1 MTERRRLPNRRNST
15 VLEFE
20 LRGLRFTASYSCFAD
35 GAVAEIFLQNH
46 KPSSQSDSNAR
57 DAAVAASL
65 ALQHGCSLRVLQRA
79 VLREEDGSPSTPLG
93 MAIDLIIADG
103 GER

>member
-65 ALQHGCSLRVLQRA
+65 ALLVA
-79 VLREEDGSPSTPLG
+79 STATRGVARRGWLALNAARYG
-93 MAIDLIIADG
+93 D
-103 GER
+103 

>member
-1 MTERRRLPNRRNST
+1 MTGRIRLPNRRSST

-20 LRGLRFTASYSCFAD
+20 LRGLHFTASYSCS
-35 GAVAEIFLQNH
+35 GGKVLEIFLQNH

-65 ALQHGCSLRVLQRA
+65 ALQHGCSLKHCSARYCARRTA
-79 VLREEDGSPSTPLG
+79 RLRRRSVPR
-93 MAIDLIIADG
+93 LI
-103 GER
+103 

>member
-1 MTERRRLPNRRNST
+1 MTGRIRLPNRRSST

-20 LRGLRFTASYSCFAD
+20 LRGLHFTASYSCS
-35 GAVAEIFLQNH
+35 GGKVLEIFLQNH

-65 ALQHGCSLRVLQRA
+65 ALQHGCSLQALQRA
-79 VLREEDGSPSTPLG
+79 VLREENGSASTPLG
-93 MAIDLIIADG
+93 AAIDLIVAG
-103 GER
+103 NEP

>member
-1 MTERRRLPNRRNST
+1 MARSPKSFCKITSRR
-15 VLEFE
+15 V
-20 LRGLRFTASYSCFAD
+20 
-35 GAVAEIFLQNH
+35 
-46 KPSSQSDSNAR
+46 SDSNAR